1 MSYKVKFKGLDERLT
16 RGVSYVAPQLGLE
29 ICRCRSIEV
38 RVIKGDRLSICRD
51 GDAVV
56 ITYIRE
62 HQLFRMLSYLPGVL
76 AGGDAVEEHPN
87 LNMLCY
93 MADMSRNAVYN
104 MPTAKRM
111 LRYLALMGYDS
122 MMLYTEDTFELPGY
136 PYFGHM
142 RGRFSHAELKE
153 IDDYAY
159 DLGIEVIPCVQ
170 TLAHLSTA
178 LRWPGFSFQ
187 DTGDILMVGDDR
199 TYAFIDAI
207 MKTCAECFRSRRIN
221 IGMDEAHMLGRGNYL
236 LKNGYRPS
244 SEVMLEHLDRVVKI
258 CTDNG
263 FYPMIWSDMFFRMA
277 FNGAY
282 RVREGEIAQEIIDKV
297 PADLTLIYW
306 DYYSLDSGIFS
317 HMLDCHLK
325 FHNPIV
331 FAGGAWKWSGFAPH
345 NTFSVASTEMQLN
358 VCADRG
364 VDNVIVT
371 AWGDNGGEASQFSVL
386 PSMLYF
392 AERAYAPSV
401 TDEKLEERAVMSL
414 GLGYRALL
422 TLDAP
427 NELPGVTVEIG
438 HPVNPCRYLVF
449 NDPLEGL
456 LDVHIKPDETPAGF
470 AAAAR
475 RLEQY
480 VDDKNFGYMFDT
492 LAKLCVFLADK
503 CDVSLRARRYYLDG
517 DKAALADMADN
528 IIPTMISEL
537 DDFIVAFRNQWYLE
551 NKTFGFSTQEL
562 RLGGLRERLKS
573 AALRLADYADGRIDR
588 IEELEQPV
596 LSFNGKNYD
605 ADSMPYISNMNWH
618 SCVTSGLL

>member
-29 ICRCRSIEV
+29 ICRCRSTEV

-492 LAKLCVFLADK
+492 LAKLCVFLTDK